1 MSADRDHLVELITKQ
16 VLAALERRA
25 SGADAARVGRRSIAE
40 TRESEATG
48 PGSRA
53 PAEGGSEPAQSPRG
67 GPAGLPPGAVVHDPA
82 TCERCRN
89 WGVTGVRGPD
99 ETRLLAAAGAS
110 RVVATMGYCP
120 ASDGLASLIDHTL
133 LKPDATREE
142 VEQLCREAAQFCF
155 ASVCVNPNWVAL
167 CRELL
172 RGSGVK
178 VCTVIG
184 FPLGAHLPDIKAYET
199 RRAIEQGAE
208 EVDMVINIG
217 ALKSRDYAL
226 VEQDIHGVVNAAAG
240 RALVKVIL
248 ETSLLTRDE
257 KVMGSTLAKAAGAD
271 FVKTSTGFAGGGAT
285 VEDVQLMR
293 ETVGPEMGVKASGG
307 VRTKEDA
314 EKMVAAGAT
323 RLGASAGVKIVRG
336 EAAAEAKY

>member
-1 MSADRDHLVELITKQ
+1 VSAERDDLVELITRQ
-16 VLAALERRA
+16 VMVAIQRSSAPTHAAPPPHA
-25 SGADAARVGRRSIAE
+25 
-40 TRESEATG
+40 
-48 PGSRA
+48 A
-53 PAEGGSEPAQSPRG
+53 PAPVQ
-67 GPAGLPPGAVVHDPA
+67 GLAPGAVMHDPM

-110 RVVATMGYCP
+110 RIVATMGYCP

-172 RGSGVK
+172 RGTGVK

-323 RLGASAGVKIVRG
+323 RIGASAGVKIVRG
-336 EAAAEAKY
+336 ETAGEGKY

>member
-1 MSADRDHLVELITKQ
+1 MSSEREQLVELITRQ
-16 VLAALERRA
+16 VMAALNA
-25 SGADAARVGRRSIAE
+25 SGSTAAAARSVGAVPRAHVQ
-40 TRESEATG
+40 TVA
-48 PGSRA
+48 PG
-53 PAEGGSEPAQSPRG
+53 G
-67 GPAGLPPGAVVHDPA
+67 VVHDPA

-89 WGVTGVRGPD
+89 WGVAGTRGPE
-99 ETRLLAAAGAS
+99 ETRMLAAAGAS

-120 ASDGLASLIDHTL
+120 ESDGLASLIDHTL
-133 LKPDATREE
+133 LKPDATKEE

-172 RGSGVK
+172 RSSGVK

-184 FPLGAHLPDIKAYET
+184 FPLGAHLPDVKAYET

-226 VEQDIHGVVNAAAG
+226 VEQDIHGVVGAASG
-240 RALVKVIL
+240 RAIVKVIL
-248 ETSLLTRDE
+248 ETALLSRDE
-257 KVMGSTLAKAAGAD
+257 KVMGCTLSKAAGAD
-271 FVKTSTGFAGGGAT
+271 YVKTSTGFGGGGAT
-285 VEDVQLMR
+285 VEDITLMR
-293 ETVGPEMGVKASGG
+293 DTVGPEMGVKASGG
-307 VRTKEDA
+307 VRTREDA

-336 EAAAEAKY
+336 EAAGEGKY

>member
-1 MSADRDHLVELITKQ
+1 MSEDREQLIELITRQ
-16 VLAALERRA
+16 VMAAMQRGGAPPAEAPAAARRA
-25 SGADAARVGRRSIAE
+25 E
-40 TRESEATG
+40 Q
-48 PGSRA
+48 PA
-53 PAEGGSEPAQSPRG
+53 PVP
-67 GPAGLPPGAVVHDPA
+67 GLPPGAVEHDPS

-89 WGVTGVRGPD
+89 WGMAGVRGPE
-99 ETRLLAAAGAS
+99 ETRMLAAAGAS

-142 VEQLCREAAQFCF
+142 VERLCGEAAQFCF

-184 FPLGAHLPDIKAYET
+184 FPLGAHLPDIKAYEA

-208 EVDMVINIG
+208 EVDMVINVG

-226 VEQDIHGVVNAAAG
+226 VEQDILGVVQAAAG

-285 VEDVQLMR
+285 VEDVQLIR

-307 VRTKEDA
+307 VRTRDDV

-323 RLGASAGVKIVRG
+323 RIGASAGVKIVRG
-336 EAAAEAKY
+336 EAVAEGKY

>member
-1 MSADRDHLVELITKQ
+1 MSAERDDLVELITRQ
-16 VLAALERRA
+16 VMAAIQR
-25 SGADAARVGRRSIAE
+25 GTAAPS
-40 TRESEATG
+40 
-48 PGSRA
+48 A
-53 PAEGGSEPAQSPRG
+53 PALTPHVTAAPVH
-67 GPAGLPPGAVVHDPA
+67 GLAPGTVVHDPM

-226 VEQDIHGVVNAAAG
+226 VEQDIHGVVQAAAG

-323 RLGASAGVKIVRG
+323 RIGASAGVKIVRG
-336 EAAAEAKY
+336 EDPAPAGPGDRPGDRKY

>member
-1 MSADRDHLVELITKQ
+1 VSGEREQLVELITRQ
-16 VLAALERRA
+16 VLAALKQ
-25 SGADAARVGRRSIAE
+25 
-40 TRESEATG
+40 
-48 PGSRA
+48 PG
-53 PAEGGSEPAQSPRG
+53 G
-67 GPAGLPPGAVVHDPA
+67 GPAASLPRPGSSGPAMTLPVGAVVHDHT

-89 WGVTGVRGPD
+89 WGVTGARGPE
-99 ETRLLAAAGAS
+99 ETRMLAEAGAS

-172 RGSGVK
+172 RNSGVK

-184 FPLGAHLPDIKAYET
+184 FPLGAHLPDTKAYET
-199 RRAIEQGAE
+199 KRAIEQGAE
-208 EVDMVINIG
+208 EVDMVLNIG

-226 VEQDIHGVVNAAAG
+226 VEQDIHGVVSAAAG
-240 RALVKVIL
+240 RAIVKVIL
-248 ETSLLTRDE
+248 ETALLSRDE
-257 KVMGSTLAKAAGAD
+257 KVMGCTLSKAAGAD
-271 FVKTSTGFAGGGAT
+271 FVKTSTGFGGGGAT
-285 VEDVQLMR
+285 VEDIQLMR

-307 VRTKEDA
+307 VRTRDDA

-336 EAAAEAKY
+336 EAAGEGKY

>member
-1 MSADRDHLVELITKQ
+1 MSRERDELVELITRQ
-16 VLAALERRA
+16 VMAAIQRG
-25 SGADAARVGRRSIAE
+25 GATVS
-40 TRESEATG
+40 
-48 PGSRA
+48 A
-53 PAEGGSEPAQSPRG
+53 PAITPHVVAP
-67 GPAGLPPGAVVHDPA
+67 PVHGLAPGAVVHDPT

-89 WGVTGVRGPD
+89 WGVAGVRGPD

-226 VEQDIHGVVNAAAG
+226 VEQDILGVVSAARGPAGAASG

-293 ETVGPEMGVKASGG
+293 ETVGPDMGVKASGG

-336 EAAAEAKY
+336 ESAGEGKY